1 MDMIRP
7 PGTGCQAG
15 KGRGVLAK
23 RGKIAYNELRYDP
36 RTGTSTLVY
45 APGAEPM
52 TTEKGDCAMSRFGFI
67 HDKIEIKFLVLY
79 IMARVASPIDFPTL
93 TELTMCDE
101 GVDYFDF
108 AEAVA
113 ELVETGHLTLEE
125 DRYAITDKGRHN
137 GEAWESS
144 LPYSVKHKCNAN
156 LARVNGILR
165 RNAQV
170 RTQVIPRKDGSLTA
184 RMTLDDEGGNIMTIE
199 LLCVNEDQAA
209 RLSQGF
215 QAKPERVYNEVLAA
229 ILDKNEESK
238 DEE

>member
-1 MDMIRP
+1 
-7 PGTGCQAG
+7 
-15 KGRGVLAK
+15 
-23 RGKIAYNELRYDP
+23 
-36 RTGTSTLVY
+36 
-45 APGAEPM
+45 
-52 TTEKGDCAMSRFGFI
+52 MSRLGFI
-67 HDKIEIKFLVLY
+67 RNKMEIKFLVLY

-113 ELVETGHLTLEE
+113 ELVDTGHLTLEE
-125 DRYAITDKGRHN
+125 GLYAITDKGRQN
-137 GEAWESS
+137 GEACESE
-144 LPYSVKHKCNAN
+144 LPYSVKHKCNTD

-170 RTQVIPRKDGSLTA
+170 RTEVIPREDGSLTA

-209 RLSQGF
+209 RLSRGF

-229 ILDKNEESK
+229 LLDKEDGK
-238 DEE
+238 DE

>member
-1 MDMIRP
+1 MDMIRL
-7 PGTGCQAG
+7 PGTSCQAG

-67 HDKIEIKFLVLY
+67 HDKIEIQFLVLY

-113 ELVETGHLTLEE
+113 ELVETGHLTLEDE
-125 DRYAITDKGRHN
+125 RYA
-137 GEAWESS
+137 
-144 LPYSVKHKCNAN
+144 
-156 LARVNGILR
+156 
-165 RNAQV
+165 
-170 RTQVIPRKDGSLTA
+170 
-184 RMTLDDEGGNIMTIE
+184 EGGNIMTIE
-199 LLCVNEDQAA
+199 LLCVNEAQAA

-238 DEE
+238 DGE